1 MIFGLGTRWSAKG
14 KNCFVTGGS
23 QGLGLSLAILLV
35 KKGANV
41 TIVARNVE
49 NLKKAIAELERHRQS
64 SEQTFRYHSYSL
76 STSADSHAALD
87 AECRALVQQSDG
99 AVSTPDAFFLCA
111 GSSRPSFFVENTEEH
126 LIQGMEQAYWVQAWS
141 AHAAVKKLVQEQRPG
156 KIAFVGSIVSIM
168 SFIGYAPYAPG
179 KHALK
184 GLAESLRS
192 ECILYNIDVQIFFA
206 PTMDS
211 PGLAEELK
219 TKPQLTKKFE
229 DSDVTLSC
237 DNAAAVLLKGVER
250 GDHHIT
256 ATFNTQIFANSNRG
270 ATPIINPFIGPILDC
285 IAWIAVPFW
294 RRGCDSEIRKNRE
307 EHCNYLKT
315 VGFLPDSR
323 KVD

>member
-1 MIFGLGTRWSAKG
+1 MLGFRAHWNTKG

-23 QGLGLSLAILLV
+23 QGLGLSLAVLLA

-49 NLKKAIAELERHRQS
+49 NLKKAIAELERNRQS

-76 STSADSHAALD
+76 SKSAESHAALE
-87 AECRALVQQSDG
+87 AECKILSQQSGG
-99 AVSTPDAFFLCA
+99 AITAPDAFFLCA
-111 GSSRPSFFVENTEEH
+111 GSSRPSFFIENTEEH

-156 KIAFVGSIVSIM
+156 KIVFVGSTVSLT

-192 ECILYNIDVQIFFA
+192 ECVLYNIDIQIFFA

-211 PGLAEELK
+211 PGLVEELK
-219 TKPQLTKKFE
+219 TKPQLTKTFE
-229 DSDVTLSC
+229 DSDVMLSC
-237 DNAAAVLLKGVER
+237 DKAATVMLKGIET

-256 ATFNTQIFANSNRG
+256 ATFNSQALANGNRG
-270 ATPIINPFIGPILDC
+270 AAPITNPLIGPILDC

-294 RRGCDSEIRKNRE
+294 RRGCDSEIRKNRN
-307 EHCNYLKT
+307 EHRNYLKT
-315 VGFLPDSR
+315 VGFLLDSK